1 MFALD
6 TLVRSAVHASI
17 AIVSPGIDIDPHPQ
31 TFNKALRTKTSTIDS
46 NQTKTSNS
54 SLGKG
59 KLIL

>member
-31 TFNKALRTKTSTIDS
+31 TFKPHRTKTSTIDS
-46 NQTKTSNS
+46 TNTKTSNGS
-54 SLGKG
+54 QDKG
-59 KLIL
+59 EKK